1 MKNIKYL
8 VKLKIM
14 NVLFVICTVSMNNI
28 INILIY
34 I

>member
-14 NVLFVICTVSMNNI
+14 NVLFVIYTVSMNNI